1 MWWCVCVVVV
11 RCVVLT
17 SLTIVIARMECQAK
31 SCGVNPCPSS
41 LAERKWTQCVRYR
54 GPAMIRVNPPR
65 CVRRSS
71 SWSFTRQEGEMAGN
85 SAEPGQSVA
94 SRVAAVLLTFTD
106 CNVHSLTEIARLT
119 SLPVSTAHRL
129 AAELAAT
136 DLLERDESGR
146 YRVARSLREL
156 GAAPWREPTLA
167 ERGPCVLDDLS
178 EVTHRVARLGVLSGT
193 AVNYIEKQPYLPVT
207 SFDSGASLPAHA
219 TALGKVLLAFS
230 PTRITDRL
238 IAKGLPEFTR
248 NTITAPDQLRH
259 DLASIRRAGMAVSTG
274 ELESRNKRRRDARI
288 HRSQGDFGTRGAGA
302 GPTDRTR
309 NAHRQHSSWRAGAW
323 RASSSA
329 NCRQSC
335 PSVGS
340 CKRFLISSR

>member
-1 MWWCVCVVVV
+1 
-11 RCVVLT
+11 
-17 SLTIVIARMECQAK
+17 
-31 SCGVNPCPSS
+31 
-41 LAERKWTQCVRYR
+41 
-54 GPAMIRVNPPR
+54 
-65 CVRRSS
+65 
-71 SWSFTRQEGEMAGN
+71 MAGN

-106 CNVHSLTEIARLT
+106 CSVHSLTEIARLT

-146 YRVARSLREL
+146 YRVARPLREL
-156 GAAPWREPTLA
+156 GAAPWRQPTLA

-193 AVNYIEKQPYLPVT
+193 TVNYIEKQPFLPAT

-248 NTITAPDQLRH
+248 HTITAPDQLRH
-259 DLASIRRAGMAVSTG
+259 DLASIRRAGMAVSAG
-274 ELESRNKRRRDARI
+274 ELESGTNAVAMPVFVDHKAICALEVRVQDPRAELATLTAALVMACGSLARELKRESPPELSIGRIVQTIPYVKSVTKVGAR
-288 HRSQGDFGTRGAGA
+288 Q
-302 GPTDRTR
+302 
-309 NAHRQHSSWRAGAW
+309 
-323 RASSSA
+323 
-329 NCRQSC
+329 
-335 PSVGS
+335 
-340 CKRFLISSR
+340 

>member
-1 MWWCVCVVVV
+1 
-11 RCVVLT
+11 
-17 SLTIVIARMECQAK
+17 
-31 SCGVNPCPSS
+31 
-41 LAERKWTQCVRYR
+41 
-54 GPAMIRVNPPR
+54 
-65 CVRRSS
+65 
-71 SWSFTRQEGEMAGN
+71 MAGN
-85 SAEPGQSVA
+85 STEPGQSVT
-94 SRVAAVLLTFTD
+94 SRVAAVLLAFTD

-119 SLPVSTAHRL
+119 GLPVSTAHRL

-207 SFDSGASLPAHA
+207 SFDAGASLPAHA

-248 NTITAPDQLRH
+248 HTITAPDQLRH

-274 ELESRNKRRRDARI
+274 ELETGTNAVAMPVFVDHKAISALEVRVQDPRTELATLTAALVMACGSLARELKRELSPDL
-288 HRSQGDFGTRGAGA
+288 
-302 GPTDRTR
+302 
-309 NAHRQHSSWRAGAW
+309 
-323 RASSSA
+323 
-329 NCRQSC
+329 
-335 PSVGS
+335 SVGRLVQTIPFVKS
-340 CKRFLISSR
+340 VAKVGVSQ